1 MHGRD
6 GAGETVT
13 LTAVDGHTLS
23 AYKVAPS
30 GAPRGGLV
38 IVQEIFGVTDH
49 IRDVCD
55 RYAAEGYLAI
65 APAMF
70 DRVQRGVE
78 LGYSEE
84 TVAEALAIRRQ
95 ITDWNLPLMDVEAA
109 RAAIADAGKV
119 ACVGYCFGGDTAWV
133 GVTRGRFDAAVAYY
147 GGHIYT
153 LIDETPKAPI
163 ILHYGTEDHVA
174 SADKIALIRE
184 RYPDVPVYVY
194 EGAGHGFNCDARA
207 DYDEAAADLALER
220 TRSFLA
226 QHIG

>member
-1 MHGRD
+1 MER
-6 GAGETVT
+6 AGETLT
-13 LTAVDGHTLS
+13 LTAADGHSLS
-23 AYKVAPS
+23 AYKAAPE
-30 GAPRGGLV
+30 GPPRGGLV

-70 DRVQRGVE
+70 DRVRRGVE
-78 LGYSEE
+78 LGYSED
-84 TVAEALAIRRQ
+84 TVAEALGIRRQ
-95 ITDWNLPLMDVEAA
+95 ITDWNLPLLDAEAA
-109 RAAIADAGKV
+109 RVAVGEAGKV

-133 GVTRGRFDAAVAYY
+133 GVARGGFDAAVAYY

-163 ILHYGTEDHVA
+163 ILHYGTEDHIA

-184 RYPDVPVYVY
+184 RHPDVPIYIY
-194 EGAGHGFNCDARA
+194 DGAGHGFNCDARA
-207 DYDEAAADLALER
+207 DYDEAAANLALER

>member
-1 MHGRD
+1 MER
-6 GAGETVT
+6 AGETLT
-13 LTAVDGHTLS
+13 LTAADGHSLS
-23 AYKVAPS
+23 AYKAAPE
-30 GAPRGGLV
+30 GPPRGGLV

-70 DRVQRGVE
+70 DRVRRGVE
-78 LGYSEE
+78 LGYSED

-95 ITDWNLPLMDVEAA
+95 ITDWNLPLLDAEAA
-109 RAAIADAGKV
+109 RVAVGEAGKV

-133 GVTRGRFDAAVAYY
+133 GVARGGFDAAVAYY

-163 ILHYGTEDHVA
+163 ILHYGTEDHIA

-184 RYPDVPVYVY
+184 RHPDVPIYIY
-194 EGAGHGFNCDARA
+194 DGAGHGFNCDARA
-207 DYDEAAADLALER
+207 DYDEAAANLALER

>member
-1 MHGRD
+1 MNGTER
-6 GAGETVT
+6 AGETVN
-13 LTAVDGHTLS
+13 LTAADGHVLS
-23 AYKVAPS
+23 AYKAVPT

-55 RYAAEGYLAI
+55 RFAAEGYAAI

-95 ITDWNLPLMDVEAA
+95 ITDWNQPLMDVEAGRSA
-109 RAAIADAGKV
+109 VAEAGRV

-133 GVTRGRFDAAVAYY
+133 GVTRGGFDAAVAYY

-153 LIDETPKAPI
+153 LVDETPKAPI
-163 ILHYGTEDHVA
+163 ILHYGTEDHIA
-174 SADKIALIRE
+174 SAEKIALIRE
-184 RYPDVPVYVY
+184 RHPDVPIYIY
-194 EGAGHGFNCDARA
+194 DGAGHGFNCDARA
-207 DYDEAAADLALER
+207 DFDVAAANLALQR
-220 TRSFLA
+220 TRAFLA
-226 QHIG
+226 EHIG

>member
-1 MHGRD
+1 MNGTERQ
-6 GAGETVT
+6 GETLT
-13 LTAVDGHTLS
+13 LTAADGNKLA
-23 AYKVAPS
+23 AYKAAPA
-30 GAPRGGLV
+30 GPPQGGLV

-55 RYAAEGYLAI
+55 RYAEEGYLAI

-70 DRVQRGVE
+70 DRVRPGVE

-84 TVAEALAIRRQ
+84 TVAQALAIRRQ
-95 ITDWNLPLMDVEAA
+95 ITDWNQPLMDVEAA
-109 RAAIADAGKV
+109 RAEVAGAGKV

-153 LIDETPKAPI
+153 LVDETPKAPI
-163 ILHYGTEDHVA
+163 ILHYGTEDHIA

-184 RYPDVPVYVY
+184 RHPDIPVYIY
-194 EGAGHGFNCDARA
+194 DGAGHGFNCDARA
-207 DYDEAAADLALER
+207 DYDPAAANLALER

>member
-1 MHGRD
+1 MERT
-6 GAGETVT
+6 GETLT
-13 LTAVDGHTLS
+13 LTAADGHSLS
-23 AYKVAPS
+23 AYKAAPE
-30 GAPRGGLV
+30 GPPRGGLV

-78 LGYSEE
+78 LGYSEG

-95 ITDWNLPLMDVEAA
+95 ITHWNLPLLDAEAA
-109 RAAIADAGKV
+109 RVAVGEAGKV

-133 GVTRGRFDAAVAYY
+133 GVARGGFDAAVAFY

-163 ILHYGTEDHVA
+163 ILHYGTEDHIA

-184 RYPDVPVYVY
+184 RHPDVPIYIY
-194 EGAGHGFNCDARA
+194 DGAGHGFNCDARA
-207 DYDEAAADLALER
+207 DYDAAAANLALER
-220 TRSFLA
+220 TRAFLA

>member
-1 MHGRD
+1 MSGEGRQGD
-6 GAGETVT
+6 TIM
-13 LTAVDGHTLS
+13 LTAADGHELS
-23 AYKVAPS
+23 AYRVAPA
-30 GAPRGGLV
+30 GLPRGGIV
-38 IVQEIFGVTDH
+38 VVQEIFGVTDH
-49 IRDVCD
+49 IRNVCD
-55 RYAAEGYLAI
+55 RFAADGYLAI

-70 DRVQRGVE
+70 DRVRPGVE

-95 ITDWNLPLMDVEAA
+95 ISNWNQPLMDVEAA
-109 RAAIADAGKV
+109 RADIAGTGKV
-119 ACVGYCFGGDTAWV
+119 ACVGYCFGGDTAWI
-133 GVTRGRFDAAVAYY
+133 GVARGGFDAAVAYY

-163 ILHYGTEDHVA
+163 ILHYGTEDHIA
-174 SADKIALIRE
+174 TPDKIALIRE
-184 RYPDVPVYVY
+184 KHPDIRIYIY

-207 DYDEAAADLALER
+207 DYQQAAANLALAR